1 MLVTITDDAVVFF
14 FFGGL
19 ISPDICSGTDDIM
32 MTFFCFG
39 RRGSAGLLKLRINEK
54 NSLFAEDMK

>member
-19 ISPDICSGTDDIM
+19 ISPAICSGTDDIM

-39 RRGSAGLLKLRINEK
+39 RRGSAGLLKLMINKNKNRFFVEK
-54 NSLFAEDMK
+54 